1 MGAYNDQVLF
11 IHIPKTAGWSCKTY
25 MADHLEGVLLPDNP
39 ESKLPI
45 GHIRLQDF
53 EGFTGRAPDSFE
65 KILAVVRNPY
75 EQQLSQWCF
84 WRERFAKGFGHIHDR
99 CAATYARLEKWLEDP
114 GCDFHIWYEQHTDRR
129 EESPY
134 VKGTERY
141 EDFGGFYK
149 FWLTVDGVI
158 PENVQVIRQENLD
171 EEFPEA
177 MSSPVVLHV
186 AKPGAPYSRPPM
198 PHLNTSPHDTN
209 VKQYYTPRA
218 AELVE
223 AKFAWAF
230 ENYYTPWKFSEM

>member
-1 MGAYNDQVLF
+1 MGAYNKDILF

-25 MADHLEGVLLPDNP
+25 MKDHLDGVVMPDDKD
-39 ESKLPI
+39 SKLPI
-45 GHIRLQDF
+45 GHIRLQDI
-53 EGFTGRAPDSFE
+53 EGFTGRPPDSFE

-84 WRERFAKGFGHIHDR
+84 WRERFAKGCSHIHDR

-141 EDFGGFYK
+141 EDFGGFFK

-158 PENVQVIRQENLD
+158 PGNVQVARQENLD
-171 EEFPEA
+171 AEFA
-177 MSSPVVLHV
+177 QAL
-186 AKPGAPYSRPPM
+186 KPYCNSALQTAACTMPPM
-198 PHLNTSPHDTN
+198 PHLNTSPHDAD
-209 VKQYYTPRA
+209 VKKYYTPRA

-223 AKFAWAF
+223 AKFQWAF